1 MVSTLLST
9 SVVLDSI
16 LIIKRREAI
25 YKTTTF
31 CIWKVVTQLN
41 TNERPFIFERK
52 LRTSG
57 GTAAVSIPPNIVKNI
72 GWKLGDD
79 LILEVYLQ
87 TRMIIV
93 RQKKKGK

>member
-1 MVSTLLST
+1 
-9 SVVLDSI
+9 LDSI

-72 GWKLGDD
+72 GWELGDD

>member
-1 MVSTLLST
+1 M
-9 SVVLDSI
+9 DSI